1 MAVNCWVF
9 DGLIDGLEGVTAMDC
24 RVAAVTVRAPLG
36 LTTLPSV
43 AVICEVPAV
52 TPVARPV
59 LVPMV
64 ATALLE
70 EAQVTVVV
78 MFLVLPSL

>member
-1 MAVNCWVF
+1 
-9 DGLIDGLEGVTAMDC
+9 MDF
-24 RVAAVTVRAPLG
+24 RVAAVTVRESLG

-43 AVICEVPAV
+43 AVIFAVPAV
-52 TPVARPV
+52 TLVARPE

-64 ATALLE
+64 ATPVLE
-70 EAQVTVVV
+70 EAQVTEVD

>member
-1 MAVNCWVF
+1 
-9 DGLIDGLEGVTAMDC
+9 MDF
-24 RVAAVTVRAPLG
+24 RVAAVTVRESLG

-43 AVICEVPAV
+43 AVIFAVPAV
-52 TPVARPV
+52 TLVARPE

-64 ATALLE
+64 ATPVLE
-70 EAQVTVVV
+70 EAQVTEVV